1 MSSEDMKILHNLFE
15 FLDFWH
21 EFFFKRGIGFWE
33 ENKDMINTHYDDTKA
48 LKNKIWGLND

>member
-1 MSSEDMKILHNLFE
+1 MKILHNLFE